1 MIYIDDH
8 IDDFDLQEA
17 LATVSAQRREQA
29 LRYRHERDRR
39 LNVAAYRLL
48 HRALMTEYGINELP
62 QFTYDSNGKP
72 ALAGYPDIHFSMSHC
87 RVAVACAVSDRPV
100 GIDIETLDHY
110 SDRDDHRDSSCDEE
124 SVHVPPDDCRIL
136 ESHYPNAAF
145 TRLWTM
151 KESLFK
157 LTGDDCGG
165 DIARM
170 LQESTRYRF
179 TTVNHPQFIVTDCR
193 YR

>member
-110 SDRDDHRDSSCDEE
+110 SEGVAARVMNDDEMRQ
-124 SVHVPPDDCRIL
+124 IL
-136 ESHYPNAAF
+136 ESPYPNVAF

-170 LQESTRYRF
+170 LQESTRYCF
-179 TTVNHPQFIVTDCR
+179 TTVDYPQFIVTDCR